1 MQIGNEIVKGDVN
14 YSKYIEKIDNES
26 DFNFKS
32 FIVNLIA
39 FVVYVLAI
47 VLVFN
52 LINKNYKDTTHEITV
67 KNVFISLG
75 IGLLSFLVVIFV
87 AILLMLLQIGV
98 TLSFALIFAYLFL
111 LFMAIPIFVLD
122 IALLLKDKYN
132 LYLTTGLIA
141 LALCLVS
148 KIPVLG
154 GLVMFAFMSIG
165 IGRVCNKVLLKKD

>member
-1 MQIGNEIVKGDVN
+1 M
-14 YSKYIEKIDNES
+14 YSKLLLS
-26 DFNFKS
+26 A
-32 FIVNLIA
+32 L
-39 FVVYVLAI
+39 L
-47 VLVFN
+47 LVFN

-98 TLSFALIFAYLFL
+98 TLSFALIFTYLFL

-154 GLVMFAFMSIG
+154 GLVMFAFTSIG

>member
-1 MQIGNEIVKGDVN
+1 
-14 YSKYIEKIDNES
+14 
-26 DFNFKS
+26 
-32 FIVNLIA
+32 
-39 FVVYVLAI
+39 
-47 VLVFN
+47 
-52 LINKNYKDTTHEITV
+52 
-67 KNVFISLG
+67 
-75 IGLLSFLVVIFV
+75 
-87 AILLMLLQIGV
+87 MLLQIGV

-141 LALCLVS
+141 LALYLVS

-154 GLVMFAFMSIG
+154 VLVMFAFMSIG